1 MQLWL
6 AIQLSECLPRRE
18 VTNTILKTREE
29 VSLKNQLNTC
39 LTNLEGREMIMM
51 TLSLIEQ
58 TLASLFTSDN

>member
-39 LTNLEGREMIMM
+39 LTNLENRKSMI
-51 TLSLIEQ
+51 TLSMIEQ
-58 TLASLFTSDN
+58 TVASLFISDN